1 MSDPKFTSG
10 PWHAH
15 FDDRADEWTARLPR
29 VKGAAGQVFMC
40 EIAGPDDSREA
51 NAHLIAAAPELY
63 EACRIALEYWHSDH
77 PNDTVAGE
85 EARAKIEAALAKAEG
100 RK

>member
-1 MSDPKFTSG
+1 MINPKFTPG
-10 PWHAH
+10 PWSVGHMVSE
-15 FDDRADEWTARLPR
+15 DNGLLVGE
-29 VKGAAGQVFMC
+29 GGN
-40 EIAGPDDSREA
+40 DSPPEPEAIA
-51 NAHLIAAAPELY
+51 NAHLIASAPELY
-63 EACRIALEYWHSDH
+63 AACRIALEYWHSDH